1 MDFIIDK
8 IEKGYPYNLL
18 LLADETV
25 EAINKYLYNS
35 DVYIVKNAGETIGVF
50 CLFSIDN
57 QTVEIK
63 NVAVSEKHQGKGV
76 GSLIMKNIEKIAKK
90 DYYQTIVVGTAD
102 CGIKQLRFYK
112 KNGYSEYAVKENF
125 FVENYAEPI
134 YENGIRLKDMVM
146 LKKEL

>member
-8 IEKGYPYNLL
+8 IEKDYPYNLL

-25 EAINKYLYNS
+25 EAINKYLYDS

-76 GSLIMKNIEKIAKK
+76 GRLIMKNIEKISKEEWFE
-90 DYYQTIVVGTAD
+90 IVSIT
-102 CGIKQLRFYK
+102 KQSLWAQQ
-112 KNGYSEYAVKENF
+112 S
-125 FVENYAEPI
+125 AE
-134 YENGIRLKDMVM
+134 
-146 LKKEL
+146 